1 VKKVVTLIVVSIAA
15 LAIVGIAV
23 PVSSLANE
31 PFIVI
36 VQYPEYPLPGQPF
49 RYPGGLVFAA
59 CSDGV
64 VLRAEGLSD
73 VGSNLYVA
81 SLTTSQLEELKG
93 AFSPTLRGALRKDCS
108 SLPLHAPSH
117 RITIGVGDEIETFQC
132 YVGVESKAV
141 ESLNATIWKTPM
153 SNARFV
159 GQRPEPTCP

>member
-1 VKKVVTLIVVSIAA
+1 VKKAIALLVAPLVA
-15 LAIVGIAV
+15 LAIVGITAPV
-23 PVSSLANE
+23 PALASE
-31 PFIVI
+31 PFLMI

-64 VLRAEGLSD
+64 VLRAKGLSD
-73 VGSNLYVA
+73 VGSNLYAA
-81 SLTTSQLEELKG
+81 SLTMPQFEELKG
-93 AFSPTLRGALRKDCS
+93 VLSPTLLDALRRDCS
-108 SLPLHAPSH
+108 WLPLHAPSH
-117 RITIGVGDEIETFQC
+117 RITVHVGDEIETFQC

-141 ESLNATIWKTPM
+141 DALNATIWKTPL